1 MGRSFYH
8 QNLIGPLTKKQMTKK
23 RWNDRNREYKNEWNR
38 KNRPRSSTEY
48 MQKLK
53 LENPIKYKKILKH
66 NNEKQKK
73 YRQTKE
79 GKLKN
84 SLYCKR
90 YREKCKA
97 EGRPVRGGV
106 SKSSYNPVLEKIRRD
121 KHKREKTSY
130 WHANNLR
137 KLIHGVFRR
146 RSSMDFKQLKS
157 KELLGCSFETARKHI
172 ESLFKPGMSWNNYGK
187 WHMDHIIP
195 CASFDLR
202 CPVQQLACC
211 YYKNL
216 QPLWAFD
223 NMSKGSQIL

>member
-1 MGRSFYH
+1 M
-8 QNLIGPLTKKQMTKK
+8 IGPLTKKQITKQKWNIKNRQKKIDWDRKK
-23 RWNDRNREYKNEWNR
+23 RPWKYKDIMLEIKATN
-38 KNRPRSSTEY
+38 
-48 MQKLK
+48 LK
-53 LENPIKYKKILKH
+53 LWEEYLMKRRGIDKKYKT
-66 NNEKQKK
+66 
-73 YRQTKE
+73 TKE
-79 GKLKN
+79 KN

-97 EGRPVRGGV
+97 EGKSIRGG
-106 SKSSYNPVLEKIRRD
+106 KSSYNPVLEKIRRD

-146 RSSMDFKQLKS
+146 RSSIDFKQLKS
-157 KELLGCSFETARKHI
+157 QELLGCSFETAREHI
-172 ESLFKPGMSWNNYGK
+172 ESLFQPGMSWNNYGK

-195 CASFDLR
+195 CVSFDLR

-223 NMSKGSQIL
+223 NMSKGSRIL